1 MREIFAGLWQGDI
14 GDLNALKLANEKH
27 FLKFTL
33 AINVGST
40 PFVPRDVQTVY
51 FPMRDES
58 DAKLNDWERAV
69 DYVKLAVREIRRGGK
84 VLVTCDAGISRSV
97 VFAGMVTALYKEL
110 PMDDKLMQALRHPC
124 DPPLEGLWK
133 SGQKALLEYG

>member
-14 GDLNALKLANEKH
+14 SDLNLLKQSEARET
-27 FLKFTL
+27 LKFTL
-33 AINVGST
+33 TINVGST

-58 DAKLNDWERAV
+58 DLKLNDWERAV
-69 DYVKLAVREIRRGGK
+69 EYVKLAVREIRRDGK

-110 PMDDKLMQALRHPC
+110 PMDDKLMQALRHPR